1 MNKIIPAVI
10 LLGGNKVVL
19 YSSIVLAVFVLL
31 LALKRFKPKFL
42 YDTLSMFYKR
52 PEAKEDFKLFDDLQ
66 RRMKGETEKA
76 ES

>member
-10 LLGGNKVVL
+10 LLGSNKVVL
-19 YSSIVLAVFVLL
+19 YSSIILAVFVLL

-52 PEAKEDFKLFDDLQ
+52 PEAKEDFKLFTDLQ
-66 RRMKGETEKA
+66 HRMKGEKKEQ
-76 ES
+76 E